1 MMRKIMIVMSI
12 MALMLAGAQM
22 AAAADVLRMAT
33 TTSTANTGLLDYL
46 VPMFQKDTGIELQ
59 FVAVGTGKALK
70 LGQNCDVDILMVHAP
85 AAEKKFVDAG
95 YGMDRREIMYND
107 FVIIGPGSD
116 PAGVKGMKV
125 VPALKQIADKKAG
138 FASRGDDS
146 GTHKKE
152 RSLWAAAGFKGAPKG
167 SWYMESGQGMLK
179 TVVLAEEKQAYTMV
193 DRGTYIK
200 YSANAKGNPDLKV
213 LVEGDQILFNQYSVI
228 TIKPSNCPKAK
239 VKLAQKFADW
249 ITSAKM
255 QKAIGDFRLLKMKLF
270 VPNAK

>member
-1 MMRKIMIVMSI
+1 
-12 MALMLAGAQM
+12 
-22 AAAADVLRMAT
+22 
-33 TTSTANTGLLDYL
+33 
-46 VPMFQKDTGIELQ
+46 
-59 FVAVGTGKALK
+59 
-70 LGQNCDVDILMVHAP
+70 MVHAP

-107 FVIIGPGSD
+107 FVIIGPESD

-125 VPALKQIADKKAG
+125 AEALKQIAEKKAG

-152 RSLWAAAGFKGAPKG
+152 LSLWKAAGFAGAPKG
-167 SWYMESGQGMLK
+167 EWYMESGQGMLK

-213 LVEGDQILFNQYSVI
+213 LVEGDKILFNQYAVI
-228 TIKPSNCPKAK
+228 LIKPANCPKVKVELAK
-239 VKLAQKFADW
+239 KFSDW
-249 ITSAKM
+249 ITSAKV
-255 QKAIGDFRLLKMKLF
+255 QKAIADFRLMGMKLF
-270 VPNAK
+270 IPNAK

>member
-1 MMRKIMIVMSI
+1 MYRKLFIVLI
-12 MALMLAGAQM
+12 ILALGLVGVQSAG
-22 AAAADVLRMAT
+22 AADVLRMAT
-33 TTSTANTGLLDYL
+33 TTSTANTGLLDYML
-46 VPMFQKDTGIELQ
+46 PMFQKDTGIEVQ

-107 FVIIGPGSD
+107 FVIIGPESD

-125 VPALKQIADKKAG
+125 AEALQKIAEKKAG

-146 GTHKKE
+146 GTHKME
-152 RSLWAAAGFKGAPKG
+152 LSLWVAAGFKGAPKG
-167 SWYMESGQGMLK
+167 EWYMESGQGMLK

-200 YSANAKGNPDLKV
+200 YTANAKGNPDLKV
-213 LVEGDQILFNQYSVI
+213 LVEGDKILFNQYAVI
-228 TIKPSNCPKAK
+228 LIKPSNCPKVKVELAK
-239 VKLAQKFADW
+239 KFSDW
-249 ITSAKM
+249 VTSAKV
-255 QKAIGDFRLLKMKLF
+255 QKAIADFRLMGMKLF
-270 VPNAK
+270 IPNAK